1 MNEEYL
7 WDKSGEPDPEVQQL
21 EEILGTLRY
30 QPRPLEI
37 PKQLGGERRRWY
49 LPALA
54 VAAAVALVIVATGL
68 WLRIQKQQTNG
79 QSQAAK
85 SGVPSEIKEAPK
97 PVVPPEEQAI
107 QQDKKMDSPR
117 HRTNSGNTLATNVR
131 RVKNARDAGLSAK
144 EREEALAA
152 KQQLMI
158 ALRLASEKLNL
169 AQRRTQNS
177 SPSNIIRNQHKTG

>member
-37 PKQLGGERRRWY
+37 PKQLVGERRRWY

-54 VAAAVALVIVATGL
+54 VAAAVALVIVTTGL

-79 QSQAAK
+79 PSQAAK

-97 PVVPPEEQAI
+97 PFVTPEEQA
-107 QQDKKMDSPR
+107 
-117 HRTNSGNTLATNVR
+117 
-131 RVKNARDAGLSAK
+131 
-144 EREEALAA
+144 
-152 KQQLMI
+152 
-158 ALRLASEKLNL
+158 
-169 AQRRTQNS
+169 
-177 SPSNIIRNQHKTG
+177 

>member
-30 QPRPLEI
+30 RPRPLEI

-68 WLRIQKQQTNG
+68 WLRIQKQQT
-79 QSQAAK
+79 K
-85 SGVPSEIKEAPK
+85 
-97 PVVPPEEQAI
+97 QAI
-107 QQDKKMDSPR
+107 QQDKKMDSPP

-131 RVKNARDAGLSAK
+131 RVKNAPDAGLSAK